1 LRIEKQKAGTNAVII
16 NTIITILFLCLNGRT
31 DWLDNRFA
39 SSGYATGGGEYLKLP
54 IHARTAGLATATV
67 AWRDH
72 LSGLQ
77 YNPAIL
83 DAADSLTVIAT
94 TSFLALDR
102 NHYGFDLAAGIGE
115 FLVAGLS
122 FSQFSVGKIEG
133 RDDFG
138 GITESFD
145 AGFNALCATIAGR
158 LSIPLSFGIRGRYLF
173 ESIENEHS
181 NGMGFDAG
189 ATWQP
194 LQQLSIGASAQNIG
208 SYIWWS
214 TSARDKVLM
223 TGRFGICAILFD
235 NAVRIELDGIKTITQ
250 PEEAAFGAE
259 YTFAGILS
267 ARGGIRTAVNR
278 YDHAIMRPEYSFG
291 AGMRYEFMGF
301 DYALVVPPT
310 ELGLIHK
317 VSIIG
322 KVPGF

>member
-1 LRIEKQKAGTNAVII
+1 MS
-16 NTIITILFLCLNGRT
+16 LFGKYTVLVFLAIFAYTVSSWG
-31 DWLDNRFA
+31 DWLDGRFS

-54 IHARTAGLATATV
+54 IHARTAGLATATI
-67 AWRDH
+67 AWRDN
-72 LSGLQ
+72 LTGLQ

-83 DAADSLTVIAT
+83 DAVDSITIIGT
-94 TSFLALDR
+94 TSFMTLDR
-102 NHYGFDLAAGIGE
+102 SHYGVDIASGIGE
-115 FLVAGLS
+115 FLAAGLS
-122 FSQFSVGKIEG
+122 FSQLGVGNIEG
-133 RDDFG
+133 RDDYGDTSGNF
-138 GITESFD
+138 SS
-145 AGFNALCATIAGR
+145 GFNAISATVAGR
-158 LSIPLSFGIRGRYLF
+158 LSVPISFGIRGRYIF
-173 ESIENEHS
+173 ENIEKEHS

-194 LQQLSIGASAQNIG
+194 LQQLCIGASAQNVG

-223 TGRFGICAILFD
+223 TGRFGVCAMLFD
-235 NAVRIELDGIKTITQ
+235 NAVKFELDGIKTLTQ

-301 DYALVVPPT
+301 DYAVVVPPS

-322 KVPGF
+322 KLPGF